1 MRRPWPNERGATH
14 LSLDPLDFLRRLA
27 ALISF
32 PYSHQVR
39 YHGVFA
45 TRNRFRG
52 MLPLPPPSRHA
63 QETATPETGDLGDAG
78 GVAGGGKGPT
88 STEQRP
94 RRRVPWAQL
103 LRRVLHL
110 DALACPRCST
120 AGESA
125 PMVVLAF
132 LTDPEVVG
140 KILRHLGLP
149 CSAPFVAPARS
160 PAPALGFGL
169 PDEDCISSARGED
182 EGRDLV
188 APEPLIRPPP

>member
-1 MRRPWPNERGATH
+1 ME
-14 LSLDPLDFLRRLA
+14 
-27 ALISF
+27 
-32 PYSHQVR
+32 
-39 YHGVFA
+39 
-45 TRNRFRG
+45 
-52 MLPLPPPSRHA
+52 
-63 QETATPETGDLGDAG
+63 
-78 GVAGGGKGPT
+78 PT
-88 STEQRP
+88 P

-110 DALACPRCST
+110 DALTCPRCST
-120 AGESA
+120 TAQRV
-125 PMVVLAF
+125 PMIVLAF

-160 PAPALGFGL
+160 PAPALGFAL
-169 PDEDCISSARGED
+169 PDEDCISSAREED